1 MVVNKTSEDA
11 TMISRGSLVLVDVR
25 NPIMHFNFEKVNVLW
40 QSQNINFVQGMWMCT
55 ASFSFM
61 PSHGEFG
68 EQYYDDAVV
77 GGIELK
83 AGGIQT
89 MQLTSKSKRTKWVL
103 ILLDHLWLQFR
114 IVYYLV
120 QRTEQQAGEMISFI
134 LDPVGIASHTWTKI
148 FLL

>member
-11 TMISRGSLVLVDVR
+11 TMISKGSLVLVDVR

-40 QSQNINFVQGMWMCT
+40 QSQVWGLRSKHKLRARHVDVHGIILFPT
-55 ASFSFM
+55 M

-68 EQYYDDAVV
+68 EQYYDDAAV

-89 MQLTSKSKRTKWVL
+89 MQLTSKGKRKQWVF
-103 ILLDHLWLQFR
+103 ILLDHLWHEMQFR
-114 IVYYLV
+114 IVLFGSAD
-120 QRTEQQAGEMISFI
+120 RAAG
-134 LDPVGIASHTWTKI
+134 W
-148 FLL
+148 